1 MTKKALKIS
10 IATTVLAMTAACGD
24 DPAGGGGGGTD
35 TDAVTATAADPTT
48 DPTEADTDEES
59 GEDEDSGSADETGGD
74 TDDPEISDCDQATFD
89 NVIDEAMCLHVQEVG
104 VQPEPADQVEI
115 CRRLY
120 IDLLGISPT
129 SVDYEVDCKN
139 RTVEEMVDDFM
150 ARPEYVLMS
159 QRMWADVFHMNSEL
173 TYYRYIQ
180 ELDALVGQVYA
191 PNPAEQITLDAFA
204 VNAVTHPAFLG
215 RWDGL
220 DLVGFNFL
228 SHFGRDASGAE
239 RLDIF
244 PLFRMWEER
253 TVMDPL
259 QGETHHVVL
268 NTNNCINSALCSSD
282 FWEPADQVVIPQP
295 SPGSADPELN
305 VINVDLLTQQQWDIL
320 RLPGQRVAQSGE
332 FYEAYIDRT
341 LDRYLGYDLGT
352 EVPAARQALVD
363 LLEANGGNARVVDR
377 EILTALVYTATNVW
391 EEDDKPDPETW
402 DAPYWH
408 GPTKQMG
415 AEVWLRSTQRLVG
428 QVPGSCDH
436 RYPEVL
442 GTHPHA
448 YPTTDGTTPD
458 YSFRDTA
465 RLLGGCPD
473 RESSFRET
481 RAGLIAALTQ
491 ATLTQDLCL
500 AATENSP
507 IYPDQ
512 FIEDP
517 NDEDEAALSAAANQ
531 IYAAALIRPIP
542 ATAAD
547 ALDAGVDGCRD
558 DSNCDPAQFAE
569 HTCRLVIKSSDFLFY

>member
-1 MTKKALKIS
+1 MTNKALRFS
-10 IATTVLAMTAACGD
+10 IAFAMVVGASACGD
-24 DPAGGGGGGTD
+24 DSAGAGGTD
-35 TDAVTATAADPTT
+35 TDALPTGDT
-48 DPTEADTDEES
+48 SNPDDDDDSDTENDASSGGDET
-59 GEDEDSGSADETGGD
+59 SADETGGD
-74 TDDPEISDCDQATFD
+74 TDDPPITDCEEATFD
-89 NVIDEAMCLHVQEVG
+89 NVIDEAMCPHVQGEG
-104 VQPEPADQVEI
+104 IQPEPADQVEV

-139 RTVEEMVDDFM
+139 RSVEEIVDDFM
-150 ARPEYVLMS
+150 ARPEFVVMS
-159 QRMWADVFHMNSEL
+159 QRMWADVFHMNAEL
-173 TYYRYIQ
+173 TYYAYIAD
-180 ELDALVGQVYA
+180 LDAMVGQVYA
-191 PNPAEQITLDAFA
+191 PNAADQITLDTFA
-204 VNAVTHPAFLG
+204 LEAVTHPAFLG

-220 DLVGFNFL
+220 DLIGFNFL

-253 TVMDPL
+253 EFTDPV
-259 QGETHHVVL
+259 QGATHRVVL
-268 NTNNCINSALCSSD
+268 NTNNCVNSALCSSD
-282 FWEPADQVVIPQP
+282 YWQAGDQVVIAQP
-295 SPGSADPELN
+295 SPGAEDPELN
-305 VINVDLLTQQQWDIL
+305 VIDVDLLTPEQWAQV
-320 RLPGQRVAQSGE
+320 RVPGERIANSGE

-352 EVPAARQALVD
+352 AVPAARQALVD
-363 LLEANGGNARVVDR
+363 LLEENNGNARVVDR
-377 EILTALVYTATNVW
+377 EILTALVYTATNSYD
-391 EEDDKPDPETW
+391 EDDKPDPSDW
-402 DAPYWH
+402 DPNYWH

-436 RYPEVL
+436 RYPEVM
-442 GTHPHA
+442 GTHPHS

-458 YSFRDTA
+458 YAFRDTA

-491 ATLTQDLCL
+491 ATLTRDLCL
-500 AATENSP
+500 EATEDSP
-507 IYPDQ
+507 IFPDQ

-517 NDEDEAALSAAANQ
+517 NDEDEASLSAAANQ
-531 IYAAALIRPIP
+531 IYAAALIKPIP
-542 ATAAD
+542 ETASD
-547 ALDAGVDGCRD
+547 ALVAGVDGCRD
-558 DSNCDPAQFAE
+558 DSTCNPAQFAE

>member
-1 MTKKALKIS
+1 MNKRALKLS
-10 IATTVLAMTAACGD
+10 IAIASLALATACGE
-24 DPAGGGGGGTD
+24 DPASGGGD
-35 TDAVTATAADPTT
+35 TDG
-48 DPTEADTDEES
+48 DTLSGSGPGSGPMES
-59 GEDEDSGSADETGGD
+59 GEDEDSSGGD
-74 TDDPEISDCDQATFD
+74 TEEPSEDESSGGDTEDPPISDCSQLTFD
-89 NVIDEAMCLHVQEVG
+89 NVIDEAMCPHVQELEVH
-104 VQPEPADQVEI
+104 PEPADQVEV

-139 RTVEEMVDDFM
+139 RTVEEIVDDFM

-159 QRMWADVFHMNSEL
+159 QRMWADVFHMNAER
-173 TYYRYIQ
+173 TFYRYIQ

-191 PNPAEQITLDAFA
+191 PEPANQITLDTFA
-204 VNAVTHPAFLG
+204 VNAATHPAFLG

-228 SHFGRDASGAE
+228 SHFGRDASGPE
-239 RLDIF
+239 RQDIF

-253 TVMDPL
+253 EVTDPM
-259 QGETHHVVL
+259 QGATHHVVL
-268 NTNNCINSALCSSD
+268 NTNNCVNAALCSSD
-282 FWEPADQVVIPQP
+282 YWQPGDQVLVPQIDP
-295 SPGSADPELN
+295 AATDPEMN
-305 VINVDLLTQQQWDIL
+305 VIDADALTAEQWEIL
-320 RLPGQRVAQSGE
+320 RLPGRRVAQSGE

-352 EVPAARQALVD
+352 AVPAARQALVD
-363 LLEANGGNARVVDR
+363 LLEENGGNARVVDR
-377 EILTALVYTATNVW
+377 EILTALVYTAANSW
-391 EEDDKPDPETW
+391 EEDDKPDPEDW
-402 DAPYWH
+402 DPAYWH
-408 GPTKQMG
+408 GPVKQMD

-458 YSFRDTA
+458 YAFRDTA

-473 RESSFRET
+473 RDSSFRET

-491 ATLTQDLCL
+491 ATLTRDLCL
-500 AATENSP
+500 SATESSP
-507 IYPDQ
+507 IFPEQ

-531 IYAAALIRPIP
+531 IYAAALVKPIP
-542 ATAAD
+542 ETAID
-547 ALDAGVDGCRD
+547 AIDAGVDGCRD
-558 DSNCDPAQFAE
+558 DSTCNPAQFAE

>member
-1 MTKKALKIS
+1 MTSKALRFS
-10 IATTVLAMTAACGD
+10 IAVAMVVGASACGG
-24 DPAGGGGGGTD
+24 DPASSGDTD
-35 TDAVTATAADPTT
+35 TDGLSDGNPSG
-48 DPTEADTDEES
+48 PGEGEGSDTDQDDESGGEES
-59 GEDEDSGSADETGGD
+59 GDESGGD
-74 TDDPEISDCDQATFD
+74 TDDPPIIDCEQEEFT
-89 NVIDEAMCLHVQEVG
+89 NVVDAAMCPYVQGEG
-104 VQPEPADQVEI
+104 AQPEPADQVEI

-139 RTVEEMVDDFM
+139 RTVDEIVDDFM
-150 ARPEYVLMS
+150 ARPEFVLMS

-173 TYYRYIQ
+173 TYYGYIAD
-180 ELDALVGQVYA
+180 LDALVGQVYA
-191 PNPAEQITLDAFA
+191 PNPADQITLDTFA
-204 VNAVTHPAFLG
+204 VEAVTHPAFLG

-220 DLVGFNFL
+220 DLIGFNFL

-239 RLDIF
+239 RLDLF

-253 TVMDPL
+253 PFTDAI
-259 QGETHHVVL
+259 QGETNRVVL
-268 NTNNCINSALCSSD
+268 NTNACENSALCSSD
-282 FWEPADQVVIPQP
+282 YWMAGDQVVVAQP
-295 SPGSADPELN
+295 SPGAMDPELN
-305 VINVDLLTQQQWDIL
+305 VIDVDLLTPEQWDSV
-320 RLPGQRVAQSGE
+320 RLPGRRIAESGE

-352 EVPAARQALVD
+352 AVPAARQALVD
-363 LLEANGGNARVVDR
+363 LLEENNGNARVVDR
-377 EILTALVYTATNVW
+377 EILTALVYTATNTY
-391 EEDDKPDPETW
+391 EEDDKPDPADW
-402 DAPYWH
+402 DPNYWH

-415 AEVWLRSTQRLVG
+415 AEAWLRSTQRLVG

-436 RYPEVL
+436 RYPEVV

-458 YSFRDTA
+458 YAFRDTA

-491 ATLTQDLCL
+491 ATLTRDLCL

-517 NDEDEAALSAAANQ
+517 NDEDEASLSAAANQ

-542 ATAAD
+542 ETASD
-547 ALDAGVDGCRD
+547 ALAVGVDGCRD
-558 DSNCDPAQFAE
+558 DSTCNPAQFAE

>member
-1 MTKKALKIS
+1 MTNKALRIS
-10 IATTVLAMTAACGD
+10 IAIAMTVGATACGD
-24 DPAGGGGGGTD
+24 DSAGAGDTD
-35 TDAVTATAADPTT
+35 TDGLSAGDSSNPSGSDAS
-48 DPTEADTDEES
+48 DTNEDGSSGGES
-59 GEDEDSGSADETGGD
+59 GDETGGD
-74 TDDPEISDCDQATFD
+74 TDDTPVANCDELEFD
-89 NVIDEAMCLHVQEVG
+89 NAVDEALCPYVQAEG
-104 VQPEPADQVEI
+104 IEPEPADQVEV

-150 ARPEYVLMS
+150 ARPEYVVMS

-173 TYYRYIQ
+173 TYYPYIAD
-180 ELDALVGQVYA
+180 LDAMVGQVYA
-191 PNPAEQITLDAFA
+191 VNPADQITLDTFA

-228 SHFGRDASGAE
+228 SHFNRDASGAE

-253 TVMDPL
+253 TFTDPV
-259 QGETHHVVL
+259 QGETHRVVL
-268 NTNNCINSALCSSD
+268 NTNACVNSALCSSD
-282 FWEPADQVVIPQP
+282 YWQAGDQVVVPQP
-295 SPGSADPELN
+295 SPGAADPELN
-305 VINVDLLTQQQWDIL
+305 VIDVDALTPEQWIAV
-320 RLPGQRVAQSGE
+320 RLPGQRIAASGE

-352 EVPAARQALVD
+352 AVPAARQALVD
-363 LLEANGGNARVVDR
+363 LLEENAGNARVVDR
-377 EILTALVYTATNVW
+377 EILTALVYTATNTYA
-391 EEDDKPDPETW
+391 EDDKPDPADW
-402 DAPYWH
+402 DPPFWH

-436 RYPEVL
+436 RYPEVV
-442 GTHPHA
+442 GTHPHS

-458 YSFRDTA
+458 YAFRDTA

-491 ATLTQDLCL
+491 ATLTRDLCL
-500 AATENSP
+500 SATENSP

-517 NDEDEAALSAAANQ
+517 NDEDEASLSKAANQ
-531 IYAAALIRPIP
+531 IYAAALVKPIP
-542 ATAAD
+542 ESASD
-547 ALDAGVDGCRD
+547 ALMAGVDGCRD
-558 DSNCDPAQFAE
+558 DSTCNPAQFAE

>member
-1 MTKKALKIS
+1 MTNNALRIS
-10 IATTVLAMTAACGD
+10 IALAFAVGASACGD
-24 DPAGGGGGGTD
+24 DSAGAGGTD
-35 TDAVTATAADPTT
+35 TDASTAGPTSSPEDDDGPGTDGESSGGDETAT
-48 DPTEADTDEES
+48 E
-59 GEDEDSGSADETGGD
+59 GTGGD
-74 TDDPEISDCDQATFD
+74 TDEPPLVDCEETVFDNAVDQAL
-89 NVIDEAMCLHVQEVG
+89 CPYVQAEG
-104 VQPEPADQVEI
+104 IQPEPADQVEV

-139 RTVEEMVDDFM
+139 RSVEEIVDDFM
-150 ARPEYVLMS
+150 ARPEYVVMS

-173 TYYRYIQ
+173 TYYQYIA
-180 ELDALVGQVYA
+180 ELDAMVGQLYA
-191 PNPAEQITLDAFA
+191 PNPADQITLDTFA
-204 VNAVTHPAFLG
+204 VEAVTHPAFLG

-228 SHFGRDASGAE
+228 SHFKRDASGAE

-253 TVMDPL
+253 DFTDPV
-259 QGETHHVVL
+259 QGATQRVVL
-268 NTNNCINSALCSSD
+268 NTNNCVNSALCSSD
-282 FWEPADQVVIPQP
+282 YWQAGDQVAVAQP
-295 SPGSADPELN
+295 SPGAADPELN
-305 VINVDLLTQQQWDIL
+305 VIDVDLLTPAQWDVL
-320 RLPGQRVAQSGE
+320 RLPGQRIAASGE

-341 LDRYLGYDLGT
+341 IDRYLGYDLGT
-352 EVPAARQALVD
+352 MVPAARQALVD
-363 LLEANGGNARVVDR
+363 LLEANNGNARVVDR
-377 EILTALVYTATNVW
+377 ELLTALVYTATNTY
-391 EEDDKPDPETW
+391 EEDDKPDPSDW
-402 DAPYWH
+402 DAAFWH
-408 GPTKQMG
+408 GPTKQMD

-442 GTHPHA
+442 GTHPHN

-458 YSFRDTA
+458 YAFRDTA

-491 ATLTQDLCL
+491 ATLTRDLCL
-500 AATENSP
+500 SATDDSP

-517 NDEDEAALSAAANQ
+517 NDEDEASLSKAANQ
-531 IYAAALIRPIP
+531 ISAAALIKPIP
-542 ATAAD
+542 ETASD
-547 ALDAGVDGCRD
+547 ALVAGVDGCRD
-558 DSNCDPAQFAE
+558 DSTCNPAQFAE